1 MRTPITAKL
10 ALAAL
15 MALGASYAAARD
27 YVDRIAPQYETFA
40 GSRDNLESL
49 AAGLRQGKEVTL
61 TAPGETTASFTP
73 TTRPMGYGNITR
85 ALDLTSRKLAADG
98 ITSPTPQEL
107 SAAMQDVLQLR
118 SQGMGWGKI
127 AHTIGVHPS
136 GHASATALSHSTPAH
151 SAPSSSGITTAAG
164 GRGVVYGRSAQS
176 PGPGAAPG
184 LARASGIQG
193 AGGVNGN
200 AGGNGNG
207 KSAGHGRSGK

>member
-98 ITSPTPQEL
+98 IANPTPQEL

-136 GHASATALSHSTPAH
+136 GHASTTALSHSSPAS
-151 SAPSSSGITTAAG
+151 SAPSLSGITTAAG

-176 PGPGAAPG
+176 HGPGAAPG
-184 LARASGIQG
+184 LARISSIQG

>member
-73 TTRPMGYGNITR
+73 PTRPMGYGNITR

-176 PGPGAAPG
+176 PGPGNAPG
-184 LARASGIQG
+184 LARASGIHG
-193 AGGVNGN
+193 AGGGIGN

-207 KSAGHGRSGK
+207 KSLSHGRSGK